1 MAVRSSAYRRTSTS
15 RRYIVEVF
23 ETTVID
29 RVRLHAFIEDQ
40 CDLIERTA
48 VPDDVGLT
56 AEELFP
62 ATLNPERLWRIAGIA
77 TLVGLAIY
85 EDAERFIQDAEHA

>member
-1 MAVRSSAYRRTSTS
+1 MEVSA
-15 RRYIVEVF
+15 
-23 ETTVID
+23 TTVIA

-77 TLVGLAIY
+77 TLKFF
-85 EDAERFIQDAEHA
+85 RTK

>member
-1 MAVRSSAYRRTSTS
+1 M
-15 RRYIVEVF
+15 EVF

-40 CDLIERTA
+40 CDLIERTE
-48 VPDDVGLT
+48 VPNDVGLT
-56 AEELFP
+56 PEDLFP

>member
-1 MAVRSSAYRRTSTS
+1 M
-15 RRYIVEVF
+15 
-23 ETTVID
+23 ID

-40 CDLIERTA
+40 CDLIERTE
-48 VPDDVGLT
+48 VPNDVGLT
-56 AEELFP
+56 PEELFP

>member
-1 MAVRSSAYRRTSTS
+1 M
-15 RRYIVEVF
+15 EVS
-23 ETTVID
+23 EATVID

-40 CDLIERTA
+40 CDLIERTP

-56 AEELFP
+56 REELFP

>member
-1 MAVRSSAYRRTSTS
+1 M
-15 RRYIVEVF
+15 EVS

-40 CDLIERTA
+40 CDLIERTD
-48 VPDDVGLT
+48 VPNDVGLT
-56 AEELFP
+56 SEQLFP

>member
-1 MAVRSSAYRRTSTS
+1 M
-15 RRYIVEVF
+15 ELF

-40 CDLIERTA
+40 CDLIERTP
-48 VPDDVGLT
+48 VPDDVLT
-56 AEELFP
+56 PDELFP
-62 ATLNPERLWRIAGIA
+62 AALDPERLWRIAGIA

>member
-1 MAVRSSAYRRTSTS
+1 
-15 RRYIVEVF
+15 VEVF

-40 CDLIERTA
+40 CDLIERTP
-48 VPDDVGLT
+48 VPDDVLT
-56 AEELFP
+56 PDELFP
-62 ATLNPERLWRIAGIA
+62 AALDPERLWRIAGIA

>member
-1 MAVRSSAYRRTSTS
+1 M
-15 RRYIVEVF
+15 EVS
-23 ETTVID
+23 ETIVID
-29 RVRLHAFIEDQ
+29 RVRLHAFVEDQ

-56 AEELFP
+56 SEELFP

-85 EDAERFIQDAEHA
+85 EDAERFIQDLEHA